1 MTRQATVTTKSD
13 CVFAIIDKKD
23 YRNCFERIDKRATEN
38 RIQFF
43 QSIPYLKAISWK
55 IIRQMDLYVEPLSY
69 NMNQMVFQEGQKA
82 DSVIFIRSGSFE
94 LTRQF
99 TKENEC
105 HLDGKKGKGPLSLQ
119 RERVKKSEK
128 IEKVVVKN
136 EQNEVS
142 IMIDK

>member
-82 DSVIFIRSGSFE
+82 DSVIFIR
-94 LTRQF
+94 
-99 TKENEC
+99 
-105 HLDGKKGKGPLSLQ
+105 
-119 RERVKKSEK
+119 
-128 IEKVVVKN
+128 
-136 EQNEVS
+136 
-142 IMIDK
+142 